1 MEHEKVPRAQKNN
14 KKDESG
20 NISLKERVDSIN
32 KSSKESKKVKEGEY
46 PVEHCSQEKFEAPKM
61 TELSAKKL
69 IVFHP
74 ADGNNG
80 YGFLRNIRP
89 AAFCHYCNVSY
100 GINDV
105 HAIYNFSEDSIPVSF
120 RSIVSVIQARIIH
133 MINKEL
139 ASGTVF
145 IRHSSHGN
153 RSSFVF

>member
-1 MEHEKVPRAQKNN
+1 MEHEKVPSAQKNN
-14 KKDESG
+14 KHDESG
-20 NISLKERVDSIN
+20 NISLNERVDSIN
-32 KSSKESKKVKEGEY
+32 KNSKESKKVKEGEY

-74 ADGNNG
+74 ADGDNG
-80 YGFLRNIRP
+80 YGFPRNIRP
-89 AAFCHYCNVSY
+89 AASCHYCNVSY

-120 RSIVSVIQARIIH
+120 RSIVSVIQTRIIH
-133 MINKEL
+133 MIYEEL

-145 IRHSSHGN
+145 VRHSSHGN